1 MILKLICL
9 GYLDYIDYLGY
20 HSCHD
25 MGDNLISS
33 ISGSHQV
40 VIRHMGQCIKLC
52 VSVYVSGY
60 IFPANIK

>member
-33 ISGSHQV
+33 ISGSHRQ
-40 VIRHMGQCIKLC
+40 
-52 VSVYVSGY
+52 SGTWVNASSSASASMSAGTFFLP
-60 IFPANIK
+60 I